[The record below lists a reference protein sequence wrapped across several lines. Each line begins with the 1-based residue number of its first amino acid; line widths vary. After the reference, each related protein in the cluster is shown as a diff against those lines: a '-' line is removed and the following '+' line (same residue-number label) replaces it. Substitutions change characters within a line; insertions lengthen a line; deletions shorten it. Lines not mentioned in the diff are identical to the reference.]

1 MVKLKST
8 QYFLLLISSLI
19 LSIIYLN
26 LLLKY
31 YVNRLELTSS
41 QTGAIS
47 AIPHTAAPQLYIL
60 IITLT
65 AMIATYL
72 LWVWTKASDLKK

>member
-1 MVKLKST
+1 
-8 QYFLLLISSLI
+8 
-19 LSIIYLN
+19 
-26 LLLKY
+26 LLKY